1 MPRLGEGDAQT
12 GLGADAAAMAELWR
26 SWLGLGS
33 SLGATMPGLAQ
44 PGQIA
49 GETLGRFLDPMS
61 LLMASGSQVGETIRK
76 MTEGPR
82 FADLG
87 AIERRMGKVMQLW
100 LQVQQA
106 ARAYEA
112 VAAGAWHEASKR
124 FAKEYQKL
132 SRAGQAPKQPNEALK
147 LWLDIA
153 NQTLLETHR
162 SRAVP
167 RRPGRAVAPW
177 HDLPA
182 GRARDDREHGR
193 ARGPAD
199 AQRGRRG
206 PPLGAGAQAPG
217 ARARE
222 GGCCGRAATAAGIA
236 APDTRTQG
244 STPRRNPGMIPMPT
258 TGSAELMR
266 AAATFNT
273 KVAAGITKL
282 SAITD
287 EQVQIATTPKDEVFK
302 SDKVTLY
309 RYRPLAKRK
318 VATPVLIVYSLIG
331 RYTMTDLQEDRS
343 LIRNLLKQGLDVWV
357 IDWGNA
363 SRADRYLT
371 IDDYVLGYLDDC
383 VAAMRRETEA
393 EAVNLLGIC
402 EGGAFTLAYA
412 ALEPARVKNLV
423 LTVTPLDFHAD
434 QAEEKLEHGF
444 INVWTRSLTAEDVDQ
459 MIEVWGVLP
468 GEFMGAIFS
477 MLTPIRSMTKY
488 NLDLLEV
495 VDNEAKLI
503 NYLRMEKW
511 LADRPHHRR
520 RGRQAV
526 AQGFLP
532 GQQADQER
540 ARARRAPGG
549 PAAGHHAG
557 AEHLRPGRSHHPTA
571 DVART
576 RGKVGT
582 DDYTEL
588 GLPGGHIG
596 VFVSGKSQGIVGKG
610 IVDWLAQRDS

>member
-1 MPRLGEGDAQT
+1 
-12 GLGADAAAMAELWR
+12 
-26 SWLGLGS
+26 
-33 SLGATMPGLAQ
+33 
-44 PGQIA
+44 
-49 GETLGRFLDPMS
+49 
-61 LLMASGSQVGETIRK
+61 
-76 MTEGPR
+76 
-82 FADLG
+82 
-87 AIERRMGKVMQLW
+87 
-100 LQVQQA
+100 
-106 ARAYEA
+106 
-112 VAAGAWHEASKR
+112 
-124 FAKEYQKL
+124 
-132 SRAGQAPKQPNEALK
+132 
-147 LWLDIA
+147 
-153 NQTLLETHR
+153 
-162 SRAVP
+162 
-167 RRPGRAVAPW
+167 
-177 HDLPA
+177 
-182 GRARDDREHGR
+182 
-193 ARGPAD
+193 
-199 AQRGRRG
+199 
-206 PPLGAGAQAPG
+206 
-217 ARARE
+217 
-222 GGCCGRAATAAGIA
+222 
-236 APDTRTQG
+236 
-244 STPRRNPGMIPMPT
+244 MIPMPT

-266 AAATFNT
+266 AAAAFNT
-273 KVAAGITKL
+273 KVAAGITQL

-357 IDWGNA
+357 IDWGSA

-412 ALEPARVKNLV
+412 ALEPAQVKNLV

-444 INVWTRSLTAEDVDQ
+444 INVWTRSLTAKDVDQ

-511 LADRPHHRR
+511 LADRPHHAGEAAKQWLKDFYQDNKLIKSELELGGRR
-520 RGRQAV
+520 VDLQQV
-526 AQGFLP
+526 TMPVLNIYAQDDHIIP
-532 GQQADQER
+532 PPTSR
-540 ARARRAPGG
+540 AL
-549 PAAGHHAG
+549 
-557 AEHLRPGRSHHPTA
+557 E
-571 DVART
+571 
-576 RGKVGT
+576 GKVGT
-582 DDYTEL
+582 EDYTEL

-610 IVDWLAQRDS
+610 IVDWLAQRDR

>member
-1 MPRLGEGDAQT
+1 
-12 GLGADAAAMAELWR
+12 MAELWR

-33 SLGATMPGLAQ
+33 SLGATMPGMAQ

-112 VAAGAWHEASKR
+112 VAAGAWHEASQR

-162 SRAVP
+162 SEPFLAAQGELLRHGMDFLLAEREMIESMVE
-167 RRPGRAVAPW
+167 
-177 HDLPA
+177 PA
-182 GRARDDREHGR
+182 GLPTRTEIDEVHHSVQELKRRVRALEK
-193 ARGPAD
+193 AS
-199 AQRGRRG
+199 
-206 PPLGAGAQAPG
+206 
-217 ARARE
+217 
-222 GGCCGRAATAAGIA
+222 AAAEPTTAAGIA
-236 APDTRTQG
+236 PPDTRTQG
-244 STPRRNPGMIPMPT
+244 SSLRRSPGMIPMPT

-343 LIRNLLKQGLDVWV
+343 LIRNLLQAGPGCL
-357 IDWGNA
+357 G
-363 SRADRYLT
+363 DR
-371 IDDYVLGYLDDC
+371 LGQ
-383 VAAMRRETEA
+383 RQPR
-393 EAVNLLGIC
+393 
-402 EGGAFTLAYA
+402 
-412 ALEPARVKNLV
+412 
-423 LTVTPLDFHAD
+423 
-434 QAEEKLEHGF
+434 
-444 INVWTRSLTAEDVDQ
+444 RSL
-459 MIEVWGVLP
+459 
-468 GEFMGAIFS
+468 
-477 MLTPIRSMTKY
+477 
-488 NLDLLEV
+488 
-495 VDNEAKLI
+495 
-503 NYLRMEKW
+503 
-511 LADRPHHRR
+511 PHHRR
-520 RGRQAV
+520 LCAGLPRRLRRRDAPRDRSRGGQSAGHLRGRCVHAGLRRTRAGAGQEPGAHGHP
-526 AQGFLP
+526 ARLP
-532 GQQADQER
+532 RRPGGGE
-540 ARARRAPGG
+540 ARAWLPQCLDPQPHG
-549 PAAGHHAG
+549 
-557 AEHLRPGRSHHPTA
+557 
-571 DVART
+571 T
-576 RGKVGT
+576 RMS
-582 DDYTEL
+582 
-588 GLPGGHIG
+588 I
-596 VFVSGKSQGIVGKG
+596 
-610 IVDWLAQRDS
+610 R